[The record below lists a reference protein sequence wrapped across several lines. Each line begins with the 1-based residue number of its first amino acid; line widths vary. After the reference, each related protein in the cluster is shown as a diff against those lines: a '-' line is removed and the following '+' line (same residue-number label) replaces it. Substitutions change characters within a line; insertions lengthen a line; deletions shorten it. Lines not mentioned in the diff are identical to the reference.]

1 MGPFLDPKS
10 INVSQSLLMMTI
22 IATGKFLVFILVFL
36 LCSKLY
42 YVSKFLVF
50 ILCSKW
56 SKWVTCF
63 VFYVGYL

>member
-42 YVSKFLVF
+42 VSKFLVI

-56 SKWVTCF
+56 SKRVTCF